1 MLEDPMLFSVV
12 KINMYSAPAARL
24 GIEADVVST
33 LLIESTVLF
42 MGWLS
47 LKIIKSFVDIEYV

>member
-1 MLEDPMLFSVV
+1 MLFSAVM
-12 KINMYSAPAARL
+12 INMYSAPATRL
-24 GIEADVVST
+24 GIITDVVST

-47 LKIIKSFVDIEYV
+47 LKTIKPFVDIEYV